1 MRIAVLGGGPGGLY
15 FAALAKQLD
24 ARHDITVWERNA
36 ADDTFGFGV
45 VFSDETL
52 GGIEHADREIF
63 AAMQREFARWD
74 DIDVHFRGATFT
86 SGGHGFAAMSRKRLL
101 AILQARCA
109 SLGVRVLFRTEAPD
123 VAVLSA
129 GYDLVVAADGMNSAT
144 RGLLAG
150 MFGPELERRRCKY
163 IWLGT
168 DLVFDAFKFYILDTP
183 AGIMQVHG
191 YPYSEQA
198 STFILEMH
206 EDVWRRAGFGEVAA
220 LDLAPGQSD
229 ETSIEMI
236 RGLCAD
242 VLGGPSGGPHS
253 GGQHSLFANNSR
265 WTTFTTVRC
274 QTWRHQNVVL
284 LGDAAHTAHFS
295 IGSGTKLA
303 MEDALALAA
312 CLHEQD
318 GVAGALAAYE
328 AERRPVVASTQR
340 AAQASLE
347 WFENIG
353 QYADQDPHQFAFNIV
368 TRSRRVTY
376 DNLRL
381 RDPEFVADMDRWFA
395 SAVALDEPDGLAD
408 GSAGDSA
415 GAAEPRPPMFQPFR
429 LGGLE
434 LTNRVIVSPMDMYS
448 ARDGVPGDFHLVHLG
463 SKALGGAG
471 LVMTEM
477 VCVSPEGRITPGC
490 TGLYTA
496 EQEESW
502 RRITAFVH
510 SQQSVHG
517 QAGAKIGIQLGHSGR
532 KGSTRLMWEGMDDPL
547 PEGNWEVCGPSPIP
561 YKAGAQT
568 PRELDL
574 AELGEIKGQFVAAA
588 RAAAR
593 AGFDL
598 LELHCAHGYLLS
610 SFLSPLTNRRTDRYG
625 GSLAAR
631 LRYPLEVFDAV
642 RAAWPEDRPMT
653 VRISATDWCE
663 GGLDIDDTVEIAR
676 AFAEH
681 GAAGLDVSTGQVV
694 SEETPAFGRSYQTPF
709 ADRIRNEIGRKYG
722 VAVIA
727 VGAISSYDDVN
738 SLILAG
744 RADLCALG
752 RSHLYDPQ
760 WTLHAAAEQGYAG
773 PGAAWPLPFAAG
785 SRRPQ
790 AGRTDGPRP
799 RLDLIRAGTPGTAH
813 ARWRPAAES
822 GGAR

>member
-1 MRIAVLGGGPGGLY
+1 VRIAVLGGGPGGLY

-24 ARHDITVWERNA
+24 PRHEITVWERNA

-52 GGIEHADREIF
+52 GGIEHADVEIF
-63 AAMQREFARWD
+63 RVMRREFARWD
-74 DIDVHFRGATFT
+74 DIDVHFRGTTFT

-109 SLGVRVLFRTEAPD
+109 ELGVRLLFRTEAPD
-123 VAVLSA
+123 AGLLSA
-129 GYDLVVAADGMNSAT
+129 SHDLVVAADGMNSAT
-144 RGLLAG
+144 RARFADE
-150 MFGPELERRRCKY
+150 FGPAVEQRQCKY

-168 DLVFDAFKFYILDTP
+168 SLVFDAFKFYVLDTP
-183 AGIMQVHG
+183 AGVMQVHG
-191 YPYSEQA
+191 YPYSDRA

-206 EDVWRRAGFGEVAA
+206 EDVWRRAGFDGFAA
-220 LDLAPGQSD
+220 QAEGLPPGRSD
-229 ETSIEMI
+229 EPSIDRI
-236 RGLCAD
+236 GDLCAD
-242 VLGGPSGGPHS
+242 ILDGHELVG
-253 GGQHSLFANNSR
+253 NNSR
-265 WTTFTTVRC
+265 WISFGTVRC
-274 QTWRHQNVVL
+274 STWRHGNVVL

-312 CLHEQD
+312 CLHEES
-318 GVAGALAAYE
+318 GRSVPEALVAYE
-328 AERRPVVASTQR
+328 EERRPVVASTQR

-353 QYADQDPHQFAFNIV
+353 QYTGQDPHQFAFNIM

-395 SAVALDEPDGLAD
+395 ASQDTGAD
-408 GSAGDSA
+408 Q
-415 GAAEPRPPMFQPFR
+415 AEACPPMFQPFR
-429 LGGLE
+429 LGRLE
-434 LTNRVIVSPMDMYS
+434 LPNRVIVSAMDMYS
-448 ARDGVPGDFHLVHLG
+448 AADGVPGDFHLAHLG

-477 VCVSPEGRITPGC
+477 VCVSPAGRITPGC
-490 TGLYTA
+490 TGIYTA

-502 RRITAFVH
+502 RRIAAFVH
-510 SQQSVHG
+510 GHSR
-517 QAGAKIGIQLGHSGR
+517 AKIGIQLGHSGR

-547 PEGNWEVCGPSPIP
+547 PDGNWEVCGPSPIP
-561 YKAGAQT
+561 YTPRNQT
-568 PRELDL
+568 PRELTPEDL
-574 AELGEIKGQFVAAA
+574 ARIKDQFTEAA

-610 SFLSPLTNRRTDRYG
+610 SFLSPLTNQRTDRYG

-631 LRYPLEVFDAV
+631 LAYPLEVFDAV
-642 RAAWPEDRPMT
+642 RAVWPEDRPMT
-653 VRISATDWCE
+653 VRVSATDWHP
-663 GGLDIDDTVEIAR
+663 GGVDIDEAVEIAR

-681 GAAGLDVSTGQVV
+681 GADGIDVSTGQVV
-694 SEETPAFGRSYQTPF
+694 SDERPAFGRSYQTPF

-722 VAVIA
+722 IAVIA

-738 SLILAG
+738 SIILAG

-752 RSHLYDPQ
+752 RTHLYDPN

-773 PGAAWPLPFAAG
+773 PGAVWPDPFAAG

-790 AGRTDGPRP
+790 GGRTDGPRP
-799 RLDLIRAGTPGTAH
+799 RLELIRAGVPGTAH
-813 ARWRPAAES
+813 ARWHPGEPAVTSPGEPVAT
-822 GGAR
+822 GARSVP

>member
-1 MRIAVLGGGPGGLY
+1 VRIAVVGGGPGGLY

-24 ARHDITVWERNA
+24 PRHEITVWERNA

-52 GGIEHADREIF
+52 GGIEHADVEIF
-63 AAMQREFARWD
+63 QAMRREFARWD
-74 DIDVHFRGATFT
+74 DIDVHFRGACFT

-109 SLGVRVLFRTEAPD
+109 ELGVRVGFRTEAPD
-123 VAVLSA
+123 AAVLAA
-129 GYDLVVAADGMNSAT
+129 GHDLVVAADGANSAT
-144 RGLLAG
+144 RARFAG
-150 MFGPELERRRCKY
+150 TFGPDLERRRCRY

-168 DLVFDAFKFYILDTP
+168 SLVFDAFKFYVLDTP

-191 YPYSEQA
+191 YPYSDQA

-206 EDVWRRAGFGEVAA
+206 EDVWARAGFTEAA
-220 LDLAPGQSD
+220 GLAPGRSD
-229 ETSIEMI
+229 EASIERI

-242 VLGGPSGGPHS
+242 LLGGPGGGEHS
-253 GGQHSLFANNSR
+253 GGEHSAGEHRGGQHRGGQHRLVANNSR

-274 QTWRHQNVVL
+274 ATWRHENVVL

-318 GVAGALAAYE
+318 GVADGLAAYE

-347 WFENIG
+347 WFENIS
-353 QYADQDPHQFAFNIV
+353 QYTGQDPHQFAFNIM

-381 RDPEFVADMDRWFA
+381 RDPEFVAGMDAWFA
-395 SAVALDEPDGLAD
+395 ASQEPRAVASAAGVG
-408 GSAGDSA
+408 GSVQEAC
-415 GAAEPRPPMFQPFR
+415 PPMFQPFR

-434 LTNRVIVSPMDMYS
+434 LANRVIVSPMDMYS

-477 VCVSPEGRITPGC
+477 VCVSPAGRITPGC
-490 TGLYTA
+490 TGIYTA

-502 RRITAFVH
+502 RRVVGF
-510 SQQSVHG
+510 VHG
-517 QAGAKIGIQLGHSGR
+517 QTGAKIGIQLGHSGR

-547 PEGNWEVCGPSPIP
+547 LDGNWEVCGPSAIP
-561 YKAGAQT
+561 YGPGRQT
-568 PRELDL
+568 PRELDV
-574 AELGEIKGQFVAAA
+574 AELEEIKDQFTAAA

-625 GSLAAR
+625 GSLANR

-642 RAAWPEDRPMT
+642 RAAWPEDRAMT
-653 VRISATDWCE
+653 VRVSATDWFP
-663 GGLDIDDTVEIAR
+663 GGLGIDDTVEVAR

-681 GAAGLDVSTGQVV
+681 GAAGIDVSTGQVV
-694 SEETPAFGRSYQTPF
+694 SEEQPAFGRSYQTPF
-709 ADRIRNEIGRKYG
+709 ADRVRNEIGTKYG

-727 VGAISSYDDVN
+727 VGAISSYDDMN
-738 SLILAG
+738 SIILAG

-752 RSHLYDPQ
+752 RTHLYDPQ

-773 PGAAWPLPFAAG
+773 PGAVWPDPFAAG
-785 SRRPQ
+785 RRRPQ
-790 AGRTDGPRP
+790 AGRTEDARP
-799 RLDLIRAGTPGTAH
+799 RLELIRSGTPRTAH
-813 ARWRPAAES
+813 ARWRP
-822 GGAR
+822 GAGR

>member
-52 GGIEHADREIF
+52 GGIEHADLEIF
-63 AAMQREFARWD
+63 SAMRREFARWD
-74 DIDVHFRGATFT
+74 DIDVHFRGSTFT
-86 SGGHGFAAMSRKRLL
+86 SGGHGFAALSRKRLL

-109 SLGVRVLFRTEAPD
+109 SLGVRIHFRAEAPD
-123 VAVLSA
+123 VAALAASH
-129 GYDLVVAADGMNSAT
+129 DLVVAADGMNSAT
-144 RGLLAG
+144 RARFAPV
-150 MFGPELERRRCKY
+150 FGPDLERRRSRY

-183 AGIMQVHG
+183 AGVMQVHG

-198 STFILEMH
+198 STFILELH
-206 EDVWRRAGFGEVAA
+206 EDVWRRAGFGDVAA
-220 LDLAPGQSD
+220 SDLAPGQSD
-229 ETSIEMI
+229 EASIELI

-242 VLGGPSGGPHS
+242 VLGGHG
-253 GGQHSLFANNSR
+253 LVANNSR
-265 WTTFTTVRC
+265 WTAFSTVRC

-312 CLHEQD
+312 CLHEQPS
-318 GVAGALAAYE
+318 VAAALTAYE
-328 AERRPVVASTQR
+328 TERRPVVASTQR

-347 WFENIG
+347 WFENLG
-353 QYADQDPHQFAFNIV
+353 QYAGQDPHQFAFNIM

-381 RDPEFVADMDRWFA
+381 RDPEFVAAMDQWFA
-395 SAVALDEPDGLAD
+395 ASQEDARE
-408 GSAGDSA
+408 AG
-415 GAAEPRPPMFQPFR
+415 PPMFQPFR
-429 LGGLE
+429 IGRLE
-434 LTNRVIVSPMDMYS
+434 LANRVIVSPMDMYS

-477 VCVSPEGRITPGC
+477 VCVSPTGRITPGC
-490 TGLYTA
+490 TGLYNA
-496 EQEESW
+496 EQEASW
-502 RRITAFVH
+502 RRIVDFVH
-510 SQQSVHG
+510 ERS
-517 QAGAKIGIQLGHSGR
+517 GAKIGIQLGHSGR

-547 PEGNWEVCGPSPIP
+547 PEGNWEVCGPSSLP
-561 YKAGAQT
+561 YKADGQV
-568 PRELDL
+568 PRSLGDAEL
-574 AELGEIKGQFVAAA
+574 AEIKSQFVAAA

-642 RAAWPEDRPMT
+642 RAVWPQDRPMT
-653 VRISATDWCE
+653 VRVSATDWHPD
-663 GGLDIDDTVEIAR
+663 GLDIDDTVEIAR

-681 GAAGLDVSTGQVV
+681 GAAGIDVSTGQVV
-694 SEETPAFGRSYQTPF
+694 SDEKPAFGRSYQTPY
-709 ADRIRNEIGRKYG
+709 ADRIRNEIGTKYG

-738 SLILAG
+738 SIILAG

-752 RSHLYDPQ
+752 RAHLYDPQ
-760 WTLHAAAEQGYAG
+760 WTLHAAAEQGYTG
-773 PGAAWPLPFAAG
+773 PGAVWPDPFAAG

-790 AGRTDGPRP
+790 GGRADGPRP
-799 RLDLIRAGTPGTAH
+799 RLELIRAGTPRTAH
-813 ARWRPAAES
+813 ARWHPALVP
-822 GGAR
+822 GAA